1 MRKFRLVFASLL
13 IAVMFISCQPRFI
26 FYPIPEFGKDTGEEL
41 GFEGGGSGTVA
52 DPIIIGN
59 AEEFAR
65 FASLAGSGN
74 SKYSSLSFKLDSE
87 ITLTEAVA
95 PITSYS
101 GTFDGNGHAIKGYR
115 NSGYAKPGE
124 EADDDM
130 FVALFASLDGG
141 TVKNLTVE
149 DYSVSFPDGIGD
161 TNRYV
166 SVVVGELINGGHVEN
181 VTVGEGTVV
190 SPVRAGGI
198 VGKIGAG
205 TSSKQNVI
213 SNSYNYADVSTE
225 RLGSAGD
232 TYGTAGGIA
241 SNITGSSYAVIE
253 GCENYG
259 DISGFSGGG
268 IVGYSMSP
276 DSHISGSY
284 NHGTVSGTVFAG
296 GVIGSFWYGGGG
308 SIVDCHNAKD
318 AVITSVQ
325 SYSGA
330 NDGMY
335 GDINIGGIAGV
346 VGLSAP
352 LTVEDSTNEGTL
364 KNASENMWA
373 SIGGI
378 AGTASNASFTGCT
391 SSGTI
396 ENAARTVA
404 DKNRNKWT
412 VGGIAG
418 WAKGINLSFKDSY
431 GTDTVSG
438 NDDGYYVYGSI
449 AGDLNTQG
457 ESGTVSIAFT
467 SDIKVERPFGY
478 VHSSAKKGTAEFSI
492 NGCDFGSFD
501 VALVNGFHMIIDLKN
516 TSDIDNVRQYM
527 ILDDGD
533 SDYGKMTL
541 KNGMVTNVQIYPDA
555 DLDNRTGYPT
565 WNDWENSLLVE
576 GIDGFSWS
584 FPPQGN
590 TGNRCY
596 FSINGTRVEAKTGT
610 WSADGRIVN
619 NE

>member
-13 IAVMFISCQPRFI
+13 IVVMFISCQPRYI
-26 FYPIPEFGKDTGEEL
+26 FYPIPEFGEDTGKEL

-59 AEEFAR
+59 ADEFAK
-65 FASLAGSGN
+65 FASLVGSEN
-74 SKYSSLSFKLDSE
+74 SQYSSLSFSLDSE
-87 ITLTEAVA
+87 ITLTDAVA

-101 GTFDGNGHAIKGYR
+101 GTFDGKGYAIKGYK
-115 NSGYAKPGE
+115 NSGYAKPGD

-149 DYSVSFPDGIGD
+149 EYTVSFPEGIGD

-181 VTVGEGTVV
+181 VTVGKGTVV

-198 VGKIGAG
+198 VGKVGAG
-205 TSSKQNVI
+205 TSSKQNMI
-213 SNSYNYADVSTE
+213 TNSFNYADVSTE
-225 RLGSAGD
+225 RLGSTGD

-241 SNITGSSYAVIE
+241 SNITSSSYAVIE

-284 NHGTVSGTVFAG
+284 NHGTISGTVFAG

-335 GDINIGGIAGV
+335 GDVNIGGIAGV
-346 VGLSAP
+346 VGLSAK
-352 LTVEDSTNEGTL
+352 LTVEDCTNEGTL
-364 KNASENMWA
+364 KNTSENMWA

-378 AGTASNASFTGCT
+378 VGTASNTTFSGCK

-404 DKNRNKWT
+404 NKNRNKWT

-449 AGDLNTQG
+449 AGDLNTLG

-478 VHSSAKKGTAEFSI
+478 VHSSAGKGSAEFSL
-492 NGCDFGSFD
+492 NGCDFTNFD
-501 VALVNGFHMIIDLKN
+501 VALNNGSHMIVDLTN
-516 TSDIDNVRQYM
+516 TSNIENVRQYL

-533 SDYGKMTL
+533 SNFGKITL
-541 KNGMVTNVQIYPDA
+541 KNGTIANVQIYPDA

-565 WNDWENSLLVE
+565 WNDWENELLVE

-596 FSINGTRVEAKTGT
+596 FSINETRVGATTGT
-610 WSADGRIVN
+610 WSSDGGIVQ
-619 NE
+619 